1 VNFMIQFTNDDPDFW
16 IQLKGHNAGK
26 PLREKIPNSIGVKTD
41 PAILVPDFLF
51 YTLEYLHL
59 SGVFQAYISG
69 SVVPFISQR
78 NILTVL
84 INHWYAIGQ
93 KKSAGQRSVVC

>member
-1 VNFMIQFTNDDPDFW
+1 MIHFTKEDSDFW
-16 IQLKGHNAGK
+16 IQLKGQNAGK

-41 PAILVPDFLF
+41 PAILLPDFLF
-51 YTLEYLHL
+51 YTLEYLHA
-59 SGVFQAYISG
+59 SGAFQPYISG

-78 NILTVL
+78 NILSVL
-84 INHWYAIGQ
+84 INHWHAIGQ